1 VGPFDN
7 LKPDEFEAED
17 RVEDRPAALL
27 GRPSGAVNWQAT
39 SPARAADQWQSLRVW
54 VVWFRTTFGLDHR
67 VVPPCWYRHSAL
79 VEVLSALR
87 DHWLSA
93 YDPLNSPT
101 AASEWHRVF
110 AQLEPRLR
118 EWAARTGCTAG
129 EHRPDVTPTVPDDR
143 DRWERH
149 VRDDAAGRRANSTPL
164 MEVSCDVD
172 NR

>member
-1 VGPFDN
+1 VRDFD
-7 LKPDEFEAED
+7 DERLGESEAEH
-17 RVEDRPAALL
+17 RFEDRLEALL
-27 GRPSGAVNWQAT
+27 GRASGPVNWQAT
-39 SPARAADQWQSLRVW
+39 SPARAAEVWQALRVW
-54 VVWFRTTFGLDHR
+54 VVWFRITFGLDHR
-67 VVPPCWYRHSAL
+67 VVPPCWYRHPAL

-129 EHRPDVTPTVPDDR
+129 EHRPDVPPIVPDDR
-143 DRWERH
+143 DRWDRH
-149 VRDDAAGRRANSTPL
+149 VRDDAARRRVDSTPSV
-164 MEVSCDVD
+164 EVSHDV
-172 NR
+172 NNQ